1 MRRDPNLLLEFELL
15 SQGYRRIA
23 GVDEAGR
30 GSWAGA
36 VVAAAVILPLEAE
49 TAQKLKGVRDSK
61 QLSPAQRERCFDLV
75 CQAALAVGVGVG
87 SVGEIDS
94 IGLGLANRLAMKLAI
109 DDLPVEPDYL
119 LIDALKL
126 PDLKIP
132 QRSIIKG
139 DASSLSIAA
148 ASIVAKVT
156 RDRMMWELDSAYPGY
171 GFGRHKGYGTK
182 LHRLALRALGP
193 CPMHRHSYAPIRSLM
208 AP

>member
-61 QLSPAQRERCFDLV
+61 QLSPAQRERCFGLV

-132 QRSIIKG
+132 RRSIIKG

-171 GFGRHKGYGTK
+171 GFGQHKGYGTK

>member
-61 QLSPAQRERCFDLV
+61 QLSPAQRERCFDLI

-87 SVGEIDS
+87 SVGEIDAL
-94 IGLGLANRLAMKLAI
+94 GLGLANRLAMKLAI

-119 LIDALKL
+119 LIDAIKL

-132 QRSIIKG
+132 QRSVIKG

-148 ASIVAKVT
+148 SSIVAKVT
-156 RDRMMWELDSAYPGY
+156 RDRMMQELDSAYPGY

-182 LHRLALRALGP
+182 LHRLSLRALGA
-193 CPMHRHSYAPIRSLM
+193 CPMHRRSYAPIRSLM